1 MREGRKRD
9 KGGIFTAEAASS
21 SASHSKLGSSRGD
34 VEAEFSGNKEFSHLK
49 NCQCIPTKIELE
61 GCVCQNI
68 LPDCF
73 RLNTE
78 QHDFS
83 SNNQPV

>member
-34 VEAEFSGNKEFSHLK
+34 VEAEFSCNKEFSHLK
-49 NCQCIPTKIELE
+49 KLPVSPHKDRTRRLCVSRTFFPT
-61 GCVCQNI
+61 VS
-68 LPDCF
+68 D
-73 RLNTE
+73 
-78 QHDFS
+78 
-83 SNNQPV
+83 